1 MALGDSAAWGVGAG
15 PAVGVDLAVEAADS
29 EAVVPPGAGELGSA
43 MKFQRIV
50 THLMSGPWHLKRAF
64 PAPARQRIE
73 TAIARAEG
81 THRGQIRFAVEHA
94 LELQQ
99 LLRWV
104 SARERAI
111 EVFSQLRVWDTAENN
126 GVLIYLLLADHDVEI
141 LADRGISNKIPQAC
155 WEAICHDMESAFRDG
170 QFEAGV
176 LRGIERVSKL
186 LAEHF
191 PPGEP
196 GPNELPD
203 APVFL

>member
-1 MALGDSAAWGVGAG
+1 M
-15 PAVGVDLAVEAADS
+15 VEAAAS
-29 EAVVPPGAGELGSA
+29 EAAAPPAAGKS
-43 MKFQRIV
+43 MDIRRIIR
-50 THLMSGPWHLKRAF
+50 HLFMGPWRLKRAF

-73 TAIARAEG
+73 AAIARVEA

-94 LELQQ
+94 LDLPL
-99 LLRWV
+99 LLRDM

-141 LADRGISNKIPQAC
+141 LVDRGVSDKIPQNI
-155 WEAICHDMESAFRDG
+155 WDAICHDMETAFRAG
-170 QFEAGV
+170 QFETGV
-176 LRGIERVSKL
+176 LQGIERISKL

-191 PPGEP
+191 PAGEAS
-196 GPNELPD
+196 PNELPD

>member
-1 MALGDSAAWGVGAG
+1 MDIR
-15 PAVGVDLAVEAADS
+15 
-29 EAVVPPGAGELGSA
+29 
-43 MKFQRIV
+43 RIMH
-50 THLMSGPWHLKRAF
+50 HLFMSPWRLKRAF

-73 TAIARAEG
+73 AAIARAES

-94 LELQQ
+94 LDLPL
-99 LLRWV
+99 LLRDM

-141 LADRGISNKIPQAC
+141 LVDRGVSEKIPQNI
-155 WEAICHDMESAFRDG
+155 WEAICHEMEAAFRAG

-176 LRGIERVSKL
+176 LRGIERTGEL
-186 LAEHF
+186 LAEYF
-191 PPGEP
+191 PPGKA